1 MSAKLPATPDGGGV
15 ISEPRRGPDAPAVP
29 DALAGDPGFLLA
41 RAGGAAIRRLN
52 RALARHGL
60 RSRQYTVLTA
70 AAEPPGRSQ
79 RDLGEL
85 LGIDPSAVVAIVDD
99 LERDGLVRRE
109 PHPLDRRTRLIV
121 ATDAGRA
128 RWRDVAGSAGEVEAA
143 LLARL
148 DADERALLVDLL
160 RRLVLD

>member
-1 MSAKLPATPDGGGV
+1 
-15 ISEPRRGPDAPAVP
+15 VP
-29 DALAGDPGFLLA
+29 SALARDPGFLLA

-60 RSRQYTVLTA
+60 RSRQYTALTA

-99 LERDGLVRRE
+99 LERAGLVRRE

-121 ATDAGRA
+121 ATDAGRSRLA
-128 RWRDVAGSAGEVEAA
+128 DVADSAGEVEAA
-143 LLARL
+143 LLAGL
-148 DADERALLVDLL
+148 DAGERATLVDLL
-160 RRLVLD
+160 GRLALD

>member
-1 MSAKLPATPDGGGV
+1 
-15 ISEPRRGPDAPAVP
+15 VP
-29 DALAGDPGFLLA
+29 SALARDPGFLLA

-99 LERDGLVRRE
+99 LEREGLVRRE

-121 ATDAGRA
+121 ATDAGRSRLA
-128 RWRDVAGSAGEVEAA
+128 EVAGSTGEVEAA

-148 DADERALLVDLL
+148 APGERATLVDLL
-160 RRLVLD
+160 GRLALD

>member
-1 MSAKLPATPDGGGV
+1 MRTSARLLRTPSRGGV
-15 ISEPRRGPDAPAVP
+15 ISETRLPA
-29 DALAGDPGFLLA
+29 ALAADPGFLLA
-41 RAGGAAIRRLN
+41 RAGGSAIRRLN

-121 ATDAGRA
+121 ATDAGRD
-128 RWRDVAGSAGEVEAA
+128 RLRDVADSAGEVESA
-143 LLARL
+143 LLADL
-148 DADERALLVDLL
+148 DADERSALVGLL
-160 RRLVLD
+160 QRLALD

>member
-1 MSAKLPATPDGGGV
+1 VPA
-15 ISEPRRGPDAPAVP
+15 
-29 DALAGDPGFLLA
+29 ALARDPGFLLA

-52 RALARHGL
+52 RALATHGL

-85 LGIDPSAVVAIVDD
+85 LGVDPSAVVAIVDD
-99 LERDGLVRRE
+99 LEREGLVRRE

-128 RWRDVAGSAGEVEAA
+128 RLRDVADSADEVESA
-143 LLARL
+143 LLAGL
-148 DADERALLVDLL
+148 DADERATLVGLLS
-160 RRLVLD
+160 RLALD